1 MRTGDALLGRGVEMA
16 HGLIIVSRDRPELFR
31 TLVATSSQTGVVEI
45 LFDRRQGQPGTA
57 TGDHPDR
64 RAPSS
69 RDTLLRELGF
79 IVIPQPNTVG
89 TSG

>member
-1 MRTGDALLGRGVEMA
+1 VRRDAVLGRGVEMA

-64 RAPSS
+64 RAQSS

>member
-1 MRTGDALLGRGVEMA
+1 MA

-45 LFDRRQGQPGTA
+45 PFDRRQGQPGTA
-57 TGDHPDR
+57 TGDHHDR
-64 RAPSS
+64 RAQSN

-79 IVIPQPNTVG
+79 IVIPQPNMVG